1 MDNLQIGDRFEEIF
15 SYSQQD
21 VIAFAQ
27 ITGDNNPLHLDANF
41 AAQTIFKKPIIHGF
55 LSASV
60 FSKILGT
67 AFPGNGTIYLSQNLQ
82 FVRPMFVDTSYKA
95 LVQIKELNREKHQAE
110 LSTRITDSKGKVVI
124 EGTALVM
131 NQSRI
136 Y

>member
-1 MDNLQIGDRFEEIF
+1 MDNLQIGDRFEETF

-82 FVRPMFVDTSYKA
+82 FVRAMFVDTSYKA
-95 LVQIKELNREKHQAE
+95 FVQIKELNREKHQAE
-110 LSTRITDSKGKVVI
+110 LSTRITDSKGKIVI
-124 EGTALVM
+124 EGMALVM

-136 Y
+136 

>member
-1 MDNLQIGDRFEEIF
+1 MGKLQIGNSFEETF

-27 ITGDNNPLHLDANF
+27 ITGDTNPLHLDADF
-41 AAQTIFKKPIIHGF
+41 AAQTIYKKPIIHGF

-67 AFPGNGTIYLSQNLQ
+67 AFPGNGTIYLAQNLK
-82 FVRPMFVDTSYKA
+82 FVRPMFVDILYKA
-95 LVQIKELNREKHQAE
+95 LIQVKELNPEKHQAE
-110 LSTRITDSKGKVVI
+110 LSTRITDSKGKLVI

-131 NQSRI
+131 NQSKI
-136 Y
+136 

>member
-1 MDNLQIGDRFEEIF
+1 MDNLQIDDRFEETF

-60 FSKILGT
+60 FSKILGI

-82 FVRPMFVDTSYKA
+82 FVRAMFVDTSYKA
-95 LVQIKELNREKHQAE
+95 LVQVEELNREKHQAE
-110 LSTRITDSKGKVVI
+110 LSTRITDSKGKIVI

-136 Y
+136 